1 MPIRRWTNGVR
12 KGLQR
17 MSGADEAGMT
27 ARQQAMV
34 DDLKARHLIQTEA
47 VEMAFRAVPR
57 HLFLPDVPPDRI
69 YRDDA
74 IVTHYNSRKQ
84 PISSSSQ
91 PAIMALMLEMLVL
104 EPGHRV
110 LEIGAGTGYNAALM
124 AHIVGETGQVTT
136 IDIDTDF
143 VHEATKHLAASDYT
157 QVRVLC
163 GDGAYGA
170 DAFAPFDRIILT
182 VGAGDIA
189 PAWRD
194 QLQMGGRLVLPLTLR
209 STPRVI
215 AFERTSAHNL
225 TSVDV
230 TLGGFMPLRGANAL
244 DERLYALPGE
254 EKGTFWSDGK
264 VELDLDALAQALSS
278 PVRDVPTGVQAK
290 MISNWAGW
298 AMWLELHD
306 PAFGQ
311 VYVERPKGEERAR
324 LEQRCGLI
332 EGRQVAVIIP
342 RSDHVRKRRTNG
354 VELLVRIYGESDALA
369 TRLTNHLL
377 NWQAAGSPP
386 LEEDLR
392 VQVLPAEVR
401 LKLPA
406 GALYIRKHHMQYL
419 IDILPLNPSNPLAQ

>member
-1 MPIRRWTNGVR
+1 MPIRRWASNVR

-17 MSGADEAGMT
+17 MSGTDEAGMT

-34 DDLKARHLIQTEA
+34 DDLKARGLIQTEA
-47 VEMAFRAVPR
+47 VEAAFRSVPR
-57 HLFLPDVPPDRI
+57 HLFLPDVALERI

-74 IVTHYNSRKQ
+74 IVTHYNAQRQ

-91 PAIMALMLEMLVL
+91 PAIMAIMLEMLAL

-143 VHEATKHLAASDYT
+143 VHEATDHLNASGYS

-163 GDGAYGA
+163 GDGALGA
-170 DAFAPFDRIILT
+170 ETFAPFDRIILT

-194 QLQMGGRLVLPLTLR
+194 QLQMRGRLVLPLTLR
-209 STPRVI
+209 CIPRVI
-215 AFERTSAHNL
+215 AFERTSEHGL
-225 TSVDV
+225 TSVSV
-230 TLGGFMPLRGANAL
+230 TLGGFMPLRGVDAI
-244 DERLYALPGE
+244 DESLHVLPGDQ
-254 EKGTFWSDGK
+254 KISFWSDGK
-264 VELDLDALAQALSS
+264 AEVNLGAIAQTMIM
-278 PVRDVPTGVQAK
+278 PVHDVSTGVYAK
-290 MISNWAGW
+290 MISTWAGW

-311 VYVERPKGEERAR
+311 VFIERQKQKERAR
-324 LEQRCGLI
+324 LEQLCGLL
-332 EGRQVAVIIP
+332 EGKQVVVIVP
-342 RSDHVRKRRTNG
+342 AGDHVRKRRSTG
-354 VELLVRIYGESDALA
+354 IELLVRVFGDSDVLA
-369 TRLTNHLL
+369 ARLTNHLL
-377 NWQAAGSPP
+377 NWQTAGCPP
-386 LEEDLR
+386 LEDDLR
-392 VQVLPAEVR
+392 IQALPVALR
-401 LKLPA
+401 LKLRA

-419 IDILPLNPSNPLAQ
+419 IEISPLKKQ

>member
-1 MPIRRWTNGVR
+1 
-12 KGLQR
+12 
-17 MSGADEAGMT
+17 MSGTDEAGMA

-34 DDLKARHLIQTEA
+34 DDLKARHLIHTEV

-57 HLFLPDVPPDRI
+57 HPFLPDVPLEHI

-74 IVTHYNSRKQ
+74 IVTHYNARKQ

-91 PAIMALMLEMLVL
+91 PAIMALMLEMLAL
-104 EPGHRV
+104 EPGHDV

-124 AHIVGETGQVTT
+124 AHIVGESGQVTT

-143 VHEATKHLAASDYT
+143 VHEATAHLAASGYP

-163 GDGAYGA
+163 GDGAFGA
-170 DAFAPFDRIILT
+170 DTFAPFDRIILT

-194 QLQMGGRLVLPLTLR
+194 QLRMGGRLVLPLTLR

-215 AFERTSAHNL
+215 AFERTASHNL

-230 TLGGFMPLRGANAL
+230 TLGGFMPLRGSDAIE
-244 DERLYALPGE
+244 ERLYPLPGE
-254 EKGTFWSDGK
+254 EKITLWSDGK
-264 VELDLDALAQALSS
+264 VELDTAALAQTLAESA
-278 PVRDVPTGVQAK
+278 RDTSTGVHAK
-290 MISNWAGW
+290 LISSWAGW
-298 AMWLELHD
+298 AMWIELHD

-311 VYVERPKGEERAR
+311 LFVERPKDKERAR

-332 EGRQVAVIIP
+332 EGRQIAVVIP
-342 RSDHVRKRRTNG
+342 QSDHVRKRRTNG
-354 VELLVRIYGESDALA
+354 IELLVRIYGESDVLA
-369 TRLTNHLL
+369 SRLTNHLL

-386 LEEDLR
+386 LEADLR
-392 VQVLPAEVR
+392 VQALPSEVR

-406 GALYIRKHHMQYL
+406 GALYIRKPHMQYL
-419 IDILPLNPSNPLAQ
+419 IDILPPDSSTSLAQ